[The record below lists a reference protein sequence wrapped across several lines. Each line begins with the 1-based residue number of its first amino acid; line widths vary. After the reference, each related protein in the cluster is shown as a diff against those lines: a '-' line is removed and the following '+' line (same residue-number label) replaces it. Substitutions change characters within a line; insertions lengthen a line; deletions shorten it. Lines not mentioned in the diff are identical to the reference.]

1 MRGGGHAKRSEK
13 IVQLTIEVDA
23 KDVLLSDFDLFHYVL
38 NYWYLPV
45 DEKGD
50 KEFEKEYT
58 ELGFGWHDLKDFD
71 IQTQGMKDIRTKI
84 QKSWDRIFDLERED
98 ENLIHGLKSKKSI
111 KATFWRLKLEQII
124 KAEVSMQNK

>member
-13 IVQLTIEVDA
+13 IVQLTIEVDT

-45 DEKGD
+45 AEKGD

-71 IQTQGMKDIRTKI
+71 IQTQGMKISGQKFRRVGIVFLTWNVKMKI
-84 QKSWDRIFDLERED
+84 
-98 ENLIHGLKSKKSI
+98 
-111 KATFWRLKLEQII
+111 
-124 KAEVSMQNK
+124 